1 MEKVNDAIG
10 NTDVLAAVSAWSKSG
25 MKTAILKLPWDCRDA
40 LKISRHTRINS
51 NFGKTPSVAGRGSAW
66 MRGFG

>member
-25 MKTAILKLPWDCRDA
+25 MKPAIATVIDTW
-40 LKISRHTRINS
+40 
-51 NFGKTPSVAGRGSAW
+51 GE
-66 MRGFG
+66 